1 MKKHINKKILLS
13 LYRYFCFFVF
23 MAFII
28 TCSMLLFLSVMSTS
42 MKMEFTEE
50 HINTAAI
57 ITFWNVVFLALVCT
71 AIDAVRKHF
80 TVERPVKKIISA
92 AEQIAK
98 GDYSVRL
105 SPATGIFNTDGL
117 DRIAEC
123 FNAMAEELSGIETL
137 KSDFIAN
144 VSHEIKTPLA
154 SMQNYATLLM
164 MPEVS
169 EDERQKYSA
178 GINDS
183 CTKLAELITNILRL
197 NKLEN
202 QQIYPNLMEY
212 YLGEQL
218 CESLLSFE
226 GIWTQKN
233 INIVTDI
240 DDDVKIY
247 ADAELMSII
256 WNNLLSNAFKF
267 TNDGGT
273 VSLELKKSDGCA
285 IVTVKDSGCGIS
297 SDAGARIFDKFYQ
310 GDQSHTTNG
319 NGLGLALVKRV
330 IDITGAE
337 ISVFSELGRGSI
349 FTVKLKQVNY
359 EHA

>member
-13 LYRYFCFFVF
+13 LYHYFSFFVF

-28 TCSMLLFLSVMSTS
+28 TCSMLLFLSTMAKNTGII
-42 MKMEFTEE
+42 FTENN
-50 HINTAAI
+50 INTAAI
-57 ITFWNVVFLALVCT
+57 VTFCNVVFLALVCT
-71 AIDAVRKHF
+71 VIDAVRKHF

-98 GDYSVRL
+98 GDYSVRI
-105 SPATGIFNTDGL
+105 SPSAGVLGEDGF

-123 FNAMAEELSGIETL
+123 LNSMARELSGIETL

-154 SMQNYATLLM
+154 RMQNYAALLM
-164 MPEVS
+164 MPDVS
-169 EDERQKYSA
+169 EDERKKYSA

-183 CTKLAELITNILRL
+183 CIKLAELITNILKL

-202 QQIYPNLMEY
+202 QQIYPDLHEY
-212 YLGEQL
+212 HLGEQL

-226 GIWTQKN
+226 NVWTEKD
-233 INIVTDI
+233 INIETDI
-240 DDDVKIY
+240 DDNIKIY
-247 ADAELMSII
+247 ADSELMSIV

-267 TNDGGT
+267 TGTGGT
-273 VSLELKKSDGCA
+273 VSLSMKMSDSHA
-285 IVTVKDSGCGIS
+285 VVTVKDSGCGIS
-297 SDAGARIFDKFYQ
+297 ADVGAHIFDKFYQ
-310 GDQSHTTNG
+310 GDPSHTTNG

-330 IDITGAE
+330 IDIMGAE
-337 ISVFSELGRGSI
+337 ISVFSEPGKGST

-359 EHA
+359 E